1 MEKIKSESL
10 LKAARQAQEEYPGE
24 VQIVYS
30 VKGKGSVYASLKASA
45 RIMELVREGE

>member
-1 MEKIKSESL
+1 MEGIKVERL
-10 LKAARQAQEEYPGE
+10 LKATQQVKEEYPEE

-30 VKGKGSVYASLKASA
+30 VKGKGSVCASPKACA